1 MKSLT
6 QKEAPIEKFKPM
18 LKRRV
23 GYTQK
28 VVSIMRAKLAE
39 MEISDV
45 IETNKEERK
54 ESNKEMDEIKE
65 NTMRKRR

>member
-45 IETNKEERK
+45 IETNKEEGK
-54 ESNKEMDEIKE
+54 ESNKKMDEIEE